1 MSMGKTSTKGK
12 NKPDN
17 KEKPAPKKAGSDP
30 FDAFSKSLDKLYG
43 KKGDGSN
50 RTEG

>member
-1 MSMGKTSTKGK
+1 MAKTSTKGK
-12 NKPDN
+12 TKPDDN
-17 KEKPAPKKAGSDP
+17 GKPAPKEAGNDP

-50 RTEG
+50 RAKG